1 MIMGGNIRR
10 TSVKLLLVTV
20 AMFGFGYAMVPF
32 YRVFCELTGIN
43 GKTGTLTAEQA
54 GNLVTDSSRTVTVEF
69 DTNVNS
75 DLPWDFKAET
85 FKAHVYPGNVNDAI
99 FVVENKSDKPV
110 TGQAVP
116 SVAPGQASLYF
127 KKTECFCFTQQTLAP
142 GERREMR
149 VRYVVEPGLPASIS
163 TLTLSYTFFKVVGA
177 NQAVGQAVSPAAEDR
192 SEI

>member
-1 MIMGGNIRR
+1 
-10 TSVKLLLVTV
+10 
-20 AMFGFGYAMVPF
+20 MVPF
-32 YRVFCELTGIN
+32 YNLFCELTGIN

-54 GNLVTDSSRTVTVEF
+54 GNLVPDSNRTVVVEF

-75 DLPWDFKAET
+75 ELPWGFRGEAL
-85 FKAHVYPGNVNDAI
+85 KAHVHPGDVNHAV

-142 GERREMR
+142 GERREMQ
-149 VRYVVEPGLPASIS
+149 VRYVVEPELPASIS
-163 TLTLSYTFFKVVGA
+163 TLTLSYTFFRSVETQ
-177 NQAVGQAVSPAAEDR
+177 QAVGQESSAVADGKP
-192 SEI
+192 EI